1 MVIVGQVTKTFNI
14 NIFVVYQ
21 AQEARKKNL
30 CVYRNIF
37 IQPPVVAGRVNRGQ
51 GARPWLVV
59 ANWNMIAMSISSCI
73 LILPAEVRGR
83 RHRN

>member
-1 MVIVGQVTKTFNI
+1 MKELIQYKYFGLILKHTST
-14 NIFVVYQ
+14 
-21 AQEARKKNL
+21 KKNL